1 MQKYNL
7 VCEKCGKEY
16 GMEKVYTCSCSGRL
30 EVFINLDS
38 IEVSKKEVQNRK
50 GNVLAKYFEF
60 LPLLNKETKTLGEGY
75 TPLIK
80 PERLCERLGLKN
92 LYIKNETLN
101 PTGSFKDRPIVVGAN
116 KALEFGAEVLASA
129 SSGNAATSLAAW
141 CARYG
146 LKCVTFVPVDAPR
159 SKIAQLQMLGA
170 RVYRVEAKEKAKD
183 ATAEFLAYCVK
194 NFGWHPVPSFGSF
207 NPYQIE
213 GAKSIAYEIAEEINA
228 DAIVVPVGGAGL
240 LLGTLKGFSEYRALG
255 WIEKEPVVHAVQ
267 SEGCA
272 PFVRAWKE
280 RKLIEAWEN
289 PKTVAGGI
297 ADPYT
302 WDGNAAL
309 RLMYKNGGSAV
320 AVADSLIL
328 EAQKLLAK
336 YAGIFAEPTGS
347 ASLAGIIA
355 LRDAGII
362 EKSDTVVCLATGSGF
377 KDLDIVVRSMPEAP
391 VISTYTA
398 LHELKDSLL
407 S

>member
-1 MQKYNL
+1 MQKYKL

-16 GMEKVYTCSCSGRL
+16 GMEKIYTCPCSGRL
-30 EVFINLDS
+30 EVFMNIDE
-38 IEVSKKEVQNRK
+38 IEVSREEVEHRK
-50 GNVLAKYFEF
+50 GNVVAKYFEF
-60 LPLLNKETKTLGEGY
+60 LPLLAKNPKTLGEGY

-80 PERLCERLGLKN
+80 SERLCEKLGLKN
-92 LYIKNETLN
+92 LYLKNETVN

-141 CARYG
+141 CARFG
-146 LKCVTFVPVDAPR
+146 LKCVTFVPVDAPK

-170 RVYRVEAKEKAKD
+170 RVYRVREREKGKD
-183 ATAEFLAYCVK
+183 PTAEMLSICVEK
-194 NFGWHPVPSFGSF
+194 FGWHAVPSFGSF

-213 GAKSIAYEIAEEINA
+213 GAKTIAYEVAEQIEA
-228 DAIVVPVGGAGL
+228 DAVVVPVGGAGL
-240 LLGTLKGFSEYRALG
+240 LLGTLKGFREYNELG
-255 WIEKEPVVHAVQ
+255 WIGKEPVVHAVQ

-272 PFVRAWKE
+272 PLVRAWKE
-280 RKLIEAWEN
+280 RKEIRAWEN

-309 RLMYKNGGSAV
+309 KLMYRNGGSAI
-320 AVADSLIL
+320 AVPDALIL
-328 EAQKLLAK
+328 EAQELLAK

-355 LRDAGII
+355 LRNAGVIS
-362 EKSDTVVCLATGSGF
+362 KNDNVVCLVTGTGF
-377 KDLDIVVRSMPEAP
+377 KDLDIVISRMGEAR
-391 VISTYTA
+391 VIDVG
-398 LHELKDSLL
+398 EEIKI
-407 S
+407 